1 MGLYLGT
8 IKKYNSNKGHITLQL
23 EEDLDLGDSISVSN
37 ESSKYL
43 VSELMIKNDNHKH
56 ISSGT
61 EVTIGRMKGN
71 IKVGDKVY
79 KISSKSL
86 SDFAKSSYDNCE
98 NKKIPLNCNITIKKN
113 TPIKMKISTNKNTC
127 YNELYSNICV
137 EDVSNMIPID
147 ALKTPISVER
157 VVKQISKTSNTPF
170 YFENITVLLDDGLY
184 VPSISTLNE
193 LRRSTLEKVEQ
204 EILNRAKRSLP
215 HIQNISKKQ
224 LHIFQVWSILK

>member
-1 MGLYLGT
+1 
-8 IKKYNSNKGHITLQL
+8 
-23 EEDLDLGDSISVSN
+23 
-37 ESSKYL
+37 
-43 VSELMIKNDNHKH
+43 
-56 ISSGT
+56 
-61 EVTIGRMKGN
+61 MKGN

-215 HIQNISKKQ
+215 HIQNISKKTITYIPSME
-224 LHIFQVWSILK
+224 HPKIAFIF